1 MSTPWWTSYFSF
13 NPRRIAMVSSTEGSS
28 TRTFWKRR
36 SSAASFSMY
45 LRYSST
51 VVAPEALD
59 HAADFLVA
67 ADHGVE
73 LALPRPLG
81 EVDGVFL
88 ERLALAFLLGMVDRF
103 AAAHG
108 LDGVL
113 ESRRIDSML
122 LEKPAG
128 IALVL
133 GGGEQE
139 QLRGDELVAPL
150 RRLLV
155 GEVEEVVQVAGDRDL
170 PARALDFGEPLDRV
184 FERFLQRR
192 DVHAGALQERGS
204 AAVLLVEEREQQVL
218 RLDEAVVV
226 GQRLALGV
234 GEGLL
239 ELCR

>member
-1 MSTPWWTSYFSF
+1 MIAGSVMSTPWWTSYFSF

-45 LRYSST
+45 LRYSSS
-51 VVAPEALD
+51 VVAPTQCSSPRASAGLSMLPASIEPS
-59 HAADFLVA
+59 
-67 ADHGVE
+67 
-73 LALPRPLG
+73 ALPAPLG
-81 EVDGVFL
+81 EVEGVFL
-88 ERLALAFLLGMVDRF
+88 ERLALPFLLGIVDRF

-155 GEVEEVVQVAGDRDL
+155 GEVEEVVQV
-170 PARALDFGEPLDRV
+170 
-184 FERFLQRR
+184 
-192 DVHAGALQERGS
+192 
-204 AAVLLVEEREQQVL
+204 
-218 RLDEAVVV
+218 
-226 GQRLALGV
+226 
-234 GEGLL
+234 
-239 ELCR
+239 